1 MKIREMHEGSSEAT
15 TIGTSKDAVVK
26 FVRKRGLLPS
36 AEVITPDDVTF
47 YRNVDGND
55 VEVSSFIVV
64 VLGCPL
70 FLSDTS
76 VGEV

>member
-15 TIGTSKDAVVK
+15 QIGNTKDAVVK
-26 FVRKRGLLPS
+26 FVRKRGLLPT
-36 AEVITPDDVTF
+36 ADVLTPEDVTF
-47 YRNVDGND
+47 YRNVDGNE

-70 FLSDTS
+70 FFSDS
-76 VGEV
+76 AVGEV

>member
-15 TIGTSKDAVVK
+15 KIGNSKDAVVK
-26 FVRKRGLLPS
+26 FVRKRGLLASEP
-36 AEVITPDDVTF
+36 VISPEDVTF

-55 VEVSSFIVV
+55 IEVSSFIVV

-70 FLSDTS
+70 FLSDAS
-76 VGEV
+76 VGEI